1 MNAPLH
7 YSARPRVDLDG
18 SAADDLVRDLVRMD
32 VRADAL
38 GLRRLR
44 LELAALGP
52 RAGADNEA
60 LLWLDGQRLRLGS
73 ELRIA
78 AGPLET
84 GRVVFEGRISRIE
97 AQFCQGELPIAV
109 CEAEDAL
116 WPLRMSRRFKTWK
129 QMGLADIAQ
138 QLASEHGLSAQVD
151 AESPTW
157 DVVQQWNE
165 SDLALLRQ
173 LAARVGAE
181 LWVEGTTLHLATR
194 AQRGGTPLTLVQGN
208 ELIALAIDCD
218 LAAQRSEVLV
228 SGYDAQG
235 EEAIGESA
243 GNGDL
248 GGLAAGG
255 TSGPQALEQAFKAF
269 KTQRPL
275 DVPLHGAEATARAK
289 AEMKRRAQ
297 RFVRA
302 RGLATGT
309 AQMDVGSPLRL
320 ERVGALFEGEGYVV
334 CELHHQFDMQH
345 GFRTAFVAERGSI
358 SNGAA

>member
-18 SAADDLVRDLVRMD
+18 AAADELVRDLMRLD
-32 VRADAL
+32 VRADTL

-52 RAGADNEA
+52 RAGADNET

-73 ELRIA
+73 ELRVAIGPVE
-78 AGPLET
+78 AG
-84 GRVVFEGRISRIE
+84 RIVFEGRVSRIE
-97 AQFCQGELPIAV
+97 AQFCEGELPVAV

-116 WPLRMSRRFKTWK
+116 WPLRMTRRFKTWK

-151 AESPTW
+151 ADSPTW

-165 SDLALLRQ
+165 TDLACLRQ

-181 LWVEGTTLHLATR
+181 LWITGTTLHLATR
-194 AQRGGTPLTLVQGN
+194 AQRGGAPLTLVQGG

-218 LAAQRSEVLV
+218 LAAQRSEVV
-228 SGYDAQG
+228 ASGYDAQA
-235 EEAIGESA
+235 EQAISESA
-243 GNGDL
+243 GSGDL

-255 TSGPQALEQAFKAF
+255 TSGPQALEQAFQAF

-275 DVPLHGAEATARAK
+275 DVPLQAAEATARAR
-289 AEMKRRAQ
+289 AELKRRAQ

-302 RGLATGT
+302 RGLTTGS
-309 AQMDVGSPLRL
+309 ADMDVGTPLRL
-320 ERVGALFEGEGYVV
+320 ERVGALFEGDGYVV
-334 CELHHQFDMQH
+334 SELHHQFDMQH
-345 GFRTAFVAERGSI
+345 GLRTAFVAERGCI
-358 SNGAA
+358 SKSD